1 MRDIL
6 WGLLRLQKERKL
18 FCSLSLTLPMNKE
31 MSLTDNF
38 FDDKVLVTRSRAD
51 HVKSFKPPSSAEMC
65 YL

>member
-1 MRDIL
+1 
-6 WGLLRLQKERKL
+6 
-18 FCSLSLTLPMNKE
+18 MNKE

-38 FDDKVLVTRSRAD
+38 FDDKVLVTRLRAD